1 MGRTTG
7 FVMKALSS
15 LALAL
20 VMAAGLAEAQQPQP
34 ARKRLLVIA
43 ATKGFQHDSISHA
56 MATLERLGK
65 ENGWDTYLRTDTQLV
80 TKKKLGGNAK
90 NLDYFDAVAFFTTGE
105 LDMDDSQKAD
115 LLAFVRDEG
124 KGFIGMH
131 TAGDS
136 FYKWPEYGEMVGGYF
151 DLHPWNTFQAPI
163 IVEDQTSPMTKHFPK
178 SFTIRDE
185 IYQYKN
191 WSRDKVRVLMSLDAS
206 KLDLANKN
214 VRRTDK
220 DFAVT
225 WIKPFGKGRVFATTL
240 GHVEEVYDRADIQK
254 MFVEAIKW
262 AMGLT
267 SGVDVSPL
275 PKTTSD

>member
-1 MGRTTG
+1 
-7 FVMKALSS
+7 MKALRY
-15 LALAL
+15 LAIPLAFGL
-20 VMAAGLAEAQQPQP
+20 VAAGLAEAQQTQP
-34 ARKRLLVIA
+34 ARKRLLVIGQS
-43 ATKGFQHDSISHA
+43 KGFQHDSISHA

-65 ENGWDTYLRTDTQLV
+65 ENGWDTYLRTDSQLI

-131 TAGDS
+131 TAADT
-136 FYKWPEYGEMVGGYF
+136 FYKWPEYGEMVGAYF
-151 DLHPWNTFQAPI
+151 DLHPWNTFPAPI
-163 IVEDQTSPMTKHFPK
+163 IVEDQTSPITKHFPK
-178 SFTIRDE
+178 SLTIRDE

-191 WSRDKVRVLMSLDAS
+191 WSRDKVRVLMSLDAG
-206 KLDLANKN
+206 KLDLNNKN

-225 WIKPFGKGRVFATTL
+225 WIKSYGKGRVFATTL

-254 MFVEAIKW
+254 MYIEAVKW
-262 AMGLT
+262 AMGMT
-267 SGVDVSPL
+267 PDVDTTPR
-275 PKTTSD
+275 PRPTSD

>member
-1 MGRTTG
+1 
-7 FVMKALSS
+7 MKALRY
-15 LALAL
+15 LAIVLA
-20 VMAAGLAEAQQPQP
+20 VAGLAEAQQAQTP
-34 ARKRLLVIA
+34 RKRLLVIA
-43 ATKGFQHDSISHA
+43 QTKGFQHDSISHA

-65 ENGWDTYLRTDTQLV
+65 ENGWDTYLRTDTQLI

-90 NLDYFDAVAFFTTGE
+90 NLDYFNAIAFFTTGD
-105 LDMDDSQKAD
+105 LDLDDSQKAD

-131 TAGDS
+131 TAGDTLTG
-136 FYKWPEYGEMVGGYF
+136 WPEYGEMVGGYF
-151 DLHPWNTFQAPI
+151 DLHPWNTFMAPV
-163 IVEDQTSPMTKHFPK
+163 IVEDQTHPITKHFPK

-191 WSRDKVRVLMSLDAS
+191 WSREKVRVLMSLDAS
-206 KLDLANKN
+206 KLDLNNKN

-220 DFAVT
+220 DFAVA
-225 WIKPFGKGRVFATTL
+225 WIKPYGKGRVFATTL

-262 AMGLT
+262 AMGVT
-267 SGVDVSPL
+267 PAGDMSPRPKAVS
-275 PKTTSD
+275 D